1 MSGIIRVTPAELRDM
16 AGRYNNE
23 SGQVQELVSR
33 LDTMKSQLQDMWEG
47 ASSEAFAA
55 QYEELKPSFI
65 EMSNLLTKIAK
76 QLDDSANVLE
86 DTDNQ
91 IASQIRG

>member
-33 LDTMKSQLQDMWEG
+33 LDTMKSQLQDVWEG

-55 QYEELKPSFI
+55 QYEELKPSFV

>member
-1 MSGIIRVTPAELRDM
+1 MICVTPAELQDM
-16 AGRYNNE
+16 AGRYSNE

-33 LDTMKSQLQDMWEG
+33 IDTMKSQLQDMWEG

-55 QYEELKPSFI
+55 QYEELKPSFV

-76 QLDDSANVLE
+76 QLDDSTNVLE

-91 IASQIRG
+91 IASQTRD